1 MRVDGILF
9 AVVAEK
15 LNACTHTVAGKK
27 KKERHYL
34 TLAAQYLN
42 NRYNQLRGIRKIP
55 PICRVN
61 RLIDGFFIFNFLV
74 FSLVVSAVFG

>member
-34 TLAAQYLN
+34 TLAAQNLN
-42 NRYNQLRGIRKIP
+42 NKQH
-55 PICRVN
+55 
-61 RLIDGFFIFNFLV
+61 LV
-74 FSLVVSAVFG
+74 AGN

>member
-42 NRYNQLRGIRKIP
+42 NKYNLAAW
-55 PICRVN
+55 N
-61 RLIDGFFIFNFLV
+61 
-74 FSLVVSAVFG
+74 

>member
-42 NRYNQLRGIRKIP
+42 NSNTSAAGKKKEFVSTRFL
-55 PICRVN
+55 
-61 RLIDGFFIFNFLV
+61 GFARNDTPFFL
-74 FSLVVSAVFG
+74 SC

>member
-42 NRYNQLRGIRKIP
+42 NSNTSAAGKKNVRYA
-55 PICRVN
+55 
-61 RLIDGFFIFNFLV
+61 GFFTTL
-74 FSLVVSAVFG
+74 GMTGKQ

>member
-42 NRYNQLRGIRKIP
+42 NKYNLAAGKKKKIENGR
-55 PICRVN
+55 IG
-61 RLIDGFFIFNFLV
+61 RLTALM
-74 FSLVVSAVFG
+74 